1 MTFRAIAFLSL
12 WTLLIGPIVAGP
24 PVAQSPTVNAAAKIR
39 R

>member
-24 PVAQSPTVNAAAKIR
+24 PATQAPTVNAAVKIR
-39 R
+39 H